1 MKYAMHTCH
10 FRGYEHLSV
19 KETVRNIKYSGYE
32 WSQMLKHVR
41 AFVAECDC
49 RKGRLNTEQEGTAN
63 VSLDE
68 VSPQIDVSRCR
79 VFVPS
84 PDDDVRASFPLR
96 LDEVHYSFDDQ
107 VDFTTGDR
115 TKYIEVVKDIMRT
128 IDESYLT
135 ESLILATEAEH
146 RSKAENQI
154 LGLLVA
160 LRASSGIEH
169 TYVVTRSKFYQA
181 IMAHR
186 VIRLAQELRENVF
199 RHEEESF

>member
-10 FRGYEHLSV
+10 FRGHEHLSV

-32 WSQMLKHVR
+32 WSNMLKHVR
-41 AFVAECDC
+41 AFVAGCEC

-63 VSLDE
+63 VSLDD

-79 VFVPS
+79 VFVPT
-84 PDDDVRASFPLR
+84 PDDDVRASFPTR
-96 LDEVHYSFDDQ
+96 LEEVNYSFDDQ
-107 VDFTTGDR
+107 VGFTTYDR
-115 TKYIEVVKDIMRT
+115 TQYIEVVKDIMRT
-128 IDESYLT
+128 IDEAYVT
-135 ESLILATEAEH
+135 ESLILASEPMH
-146 RSKAENQI
+146 RSKIENQI

-186 VIRLAQELRENVF
+186 VIRLAQDLSQQVF
-199 RHEEESF
+199 RKEEESV